1 MFATNSPRD
10 RRYSEAVLSH
20 YGDITMEKT
29 KRKAA
34 KFLKLDRLGQRIA
47 HATKALARQRKE
59 RLERAF
65 ERRML
70 SLT

>member
-1 MFATNSPRD
+1 MGLAIVKQSLAHD
-10 RRYSEAVLSH
+10 
-20 YGDITMEKT
+20 GDTPMEKT

-65 ERRML
+65 ERRLL

>member
-1 MFATNSPRD
+1 
-10 RRYSEAVLSH
+10 
-20 YGDITMEKT
+20 MEKT

-59 RLERAF
+59 RIQRSI
-65 ERRML
+65 ERRMML
-70 SLT
+70 LT